1 MLDLKFIR
9 ENPEAVKKGLS
20 SKGVEFD
27 LGGFLSMDA
36 KRRTLLRECED
47 LKAKRNE
54 ANNKIASLKKEG
66 KDTKELIAEMRAV
79 SQKIDNLDLE
89 VGGIDEKI
97 ESLCLSIPN
106 IPLLDVPVSKG
117 AEGNKIIRTWGEPR
131 KLAFKGKDHL
141 ELAAAHGWVSMETGS
156 KISGAGF
163 PVYKALGAR
172 LERALINFMLDL
184 HSSRHGYVEVWPPAI
199 VNRASMKGTGQIPK
213 MEGDM
218 YALVAEEGEEK
229 GAHFL
234 IPTAE
239 VPVTNFHRD
248 DILEEKDLPIKYAA
262 YSPCFRKEAGSYGK
276 DTRGL
281 SRVHQF
287 DKVELV
293 KFVKPETSSRELESL
308 VNDAEDVLRTLE
320 LPYRVVL
327 LGSGDMSFAA
337 AKCYDLEV
345 WAPVTQKWFEV
356 SSCSVFT
363 DFQARRMNIRY
374 RNSETKKTEYVHTL
388 NGSGV
393 ALART
398 VLCLLENFQTE
409 DGSIDFPKA
418 LKPYL
423 GL

>member
-9 ENPEAVKKGLS
+9 ENPEIVKKGIS
-20 SKGVEFD
+20 AKGVDFD
-27 LGGFLSMDA
+27 LDA
-36 KRRTLLRECED
+36 LLALDSRRRNLLKEVEE
-47 LKAKRNE
+47 LKAQRNE
-54 ANNKIASLKKEG
+54 TNNQIAKLKKEG
-66 KDTKELIAEMRAV
+66 KSPESIIHGMKAV
-79 SQKIDNLDLE
+79 SQKISLLDSE
-89 VGGIDEKI
+89 VGETSQKIDY
-97 ESLCLSIPN
+97 LALAIPN
-106 IPLLDVPVSKG
+106 LPASDVPVARG
-117 AEGNKIIRTWGEPR
+117 AEGNVVVRSWGEP
-131 KLAFKGKDHL
+131 KSFNFKPKEHL
-141 ELAAAHGWVSMETGS
+141 EIASALGWVSMETGS

-163 PVYKALGAR
+163 PVYKGWGAK
-172 LERALINFMLDL
+172 LERSLISFMLDM
-184 HSSRHGYVEVWPPAI
+184 HSAKHGYTEVWPPAI

-213 MEGDM
+213 MESDM
-218 YALVAEEGEEK
+218 YALVADEGEEK
-229 GAHFL
+229 GSHFL

-239 VPVTNFHRD
+239 VPITNFHRD
-248 DILEEKDLPIKYAA
+248 DILDEKELPIKYAG
-262 YSPCFRKEAGSYGK
+262 YTPCFRKEAGSYGK

-293 KFVKPETSSRELESL
+293 KFVKPETSSEELELL
-308 VNDAEDVLRTLE
+308 VQDAENILQALE
-320 LPYRVVL
+320 LPYRVLL

-345 WAPVTQKWFEV
+345 WAPGTQKWYEV
-356 SSCSVFT
+356 SSCSVFG

-374 RNSETKKTEYVHTL
+374 RDSKTKKTEYVHTL

-398 VLCLLENFQTE
+398 VLCILENFQTE
-409 DGSIDFPKA
+409 DGTVDFPKA

>member
-9 ENPEAVKKGLS
+9 ENPEAVKQGLS
-20 SKGVEFD
+20 AKGVEFN
-27 LGGFLSMDA
+27 LGELLAMDS
-36 KRRTLLRECED
+36 KRRTLLRECEE

-54 ANNKIASLKKEG
+54 ANNRIVSLKKEG
-66 KDTKELIAEMRAV
+66 KDTSELIAEMKVV
-79 SQKIDNLDLE
+79 SQKINEFDDE
-89 VGGIDEKI
+89 VGEIDEKI
-97 ESLCLSIPN
+97 GFLCLSIPN
-106 IPLLDVPVSKG
+106 MPFLDVPVSKG
-117 AEGNKIIRTWGEPR
+117 VEGNKIVRTWGEPKR
-131 KLAFKGKDHL
+131 LAFKGKDHL
-141 ELAAAHGWVSMETGS
+141 ELAAQHGWVSMETGS
-156 KISGAGF
+156 KITGAGF

-172 LERALINFMLDL
+172 LERALINLMLDL
-184 HSSRHGYVEVWPPAI
+184 HSSKHGYTEVWPPAI

-229 GAHFL
+229 GSHFL

-239 VPVTNFHRD
+239 VPVTNIHRD
-248 DILEEKDLPIKYAA
+248 DILEEKELPIKYAA

-293 KFVKPETSSRELESL
+293 KFVKPETSAQELESL
-308 VNDAEDVLRTLE
+308 VKDAEDILQALE

-345 WAPVTQKWFEV
+345 WAPATEKWFEV
-356 SSCSVFT
+356 SSCSIFT

-374 RNSETKKTEYVHTL
+374 RNAETKKLEFVHTL
-388 NGSGV
+388 NGSGL
-393 ALART
+393 ALARI
-398 VLCLLENFQTE
+398 VLCLLENFQDAE
-409 DGSIDFPKA
+409 GKILFPKA
-418 LKPYL
+418 LQPYL
-423 GL
+423 A